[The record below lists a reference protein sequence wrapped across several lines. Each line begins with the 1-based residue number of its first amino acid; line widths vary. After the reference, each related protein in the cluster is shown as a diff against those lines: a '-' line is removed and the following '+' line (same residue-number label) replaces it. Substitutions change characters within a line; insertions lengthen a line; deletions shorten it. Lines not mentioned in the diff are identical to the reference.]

1 MTATSTLDR
10 ASGAPAPSVST
21 ARFVGLLYL
30 SLAIIAPFSMMFVP
44 SKVLVAQDASATAT
58 QLLAHQGLFRAGIGA
73 DATVFLIEIV
83 LTALLYRM
91 FEPVNRT
98 LSMMAAFSRLAMT
111 VIQGANLALHVMAL
125 RLAAGPHGNL
135 ALPLLEAHAD
145 VVLIWQAFFA
155 LHCALLG
162 YLVYRSGYFPR
173 VLGGLILLA
182 SAGYFS
188 DSFGRFLVPGYG
200 DHFGWV
206 VALPA
211 FVGEL
216 SFTLWLLI
224 KGVKPP
230 HAIEPKTSAA

>member
-1 MTATSTLDR
+1 MTATLTVDR
-10 ASGAPAPSVST
+10 KLGSPAPSVSS

-30 SLAIIAPFSMMFVP
+30 SLAIIAPFSMMYVP
-44 SKVLVAQDASATAT
+44 SQVLVPHDAAATAT
-58 QLLAHQGLFRAGIGA
+58 QLLAHEGLFRAGIGS
-73 DATVFLIEIV
+73 DAAVFLIEIV
-83 LTALLYRM
+83 LTVLLYRM

-98 LSMMAAFSRLAMT
+98 LSMMSAYARLAMT
-111 VIQGANLALHVMAL
+111 VIQGANLVLHVVAL
-125 RLAAGPHGNL
+125 RLAAGPQAQL
-135 ALPLLEAHAD
+135 ALPLLEAHSD
-145 VVLIWQAFFA
+145 VMLVWQAFFA
-155 LHCALLG
+155 LHCAFLG

-224 KGVKPP
+224 KGVKRP
-230 HAIEPKTSAA
+230 HAV